1 MEDNMKDVG
10 NALGNLKNMA
20 LVMGEVVTEQDIKI
34 EDIRTKSCNID
45 RRIDS
50 ANKRIEKS
58 F

>member
-1 MEDNMKDVG
+1 MKDVG

-34 EDIRTKSCNID
+34 EDIRTKSLNID

>member
-1 MEDNMKDVG
+1 MKDVG
-10 NALGNLKNMA
+10 NTLGNLKNMA

-34 EDIRTKSCNID
+34 EDIRTKSCHID